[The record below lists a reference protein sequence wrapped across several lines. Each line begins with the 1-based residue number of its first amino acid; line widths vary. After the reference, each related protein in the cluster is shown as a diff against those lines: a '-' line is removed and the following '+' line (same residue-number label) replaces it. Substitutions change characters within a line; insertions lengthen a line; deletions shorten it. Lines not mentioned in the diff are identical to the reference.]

1 MPSHDC
7 DCCHFFHVTAIANF
21 ICLGGR
27 ICIYFIYCVTI
38 VNGCCCCWCSSCF
51 RFHFAITPGHRKKT
65 LLSVVVGFHA
75 NLTLWDI
82 STSSVVFLV
91 WTLQYFTDIYNF
103 THIVHTLTR
112 TPWTECHL
120 ENAAKK
126 PKWQRNIWEKN
137 GGGEKKENRIET
149 FSEHQNSAGDEWQL
163 HCWISLLIMEHCRHW
178 TPSIHSSKSKTQQK
192 KSGRTSRMKWKCIR
206 C

>member
-38 VNGCCCCWCSSCF
+38 VNGCCCCCWCSSCF

-126 PKWQRNIWEKN
+126 SKWQRNIWEKN
-137 GGGEKKENRIET
+137 GGGEKRIASKLFRNTKIPQAMNDNCIAE
-149 FSEHQNSAGDEWQL
+149 S
-163 HCWISLLIMEHCRHW
+163 HCW
-178 TPSIHSSKSKTQQK
+178 
-192 KSGRTSRMKWKCIR
+192 
-206 C
+206 